1 MASVRNP
8 KTAHYEF
15 FGPPGALAITLGL
28 PSIIYALYFTCS
40 EASGGCSPSPWYL
53 PAEFLRA
60 VGNGDWWLSLF
71 DAKAAIAYAGWYAY
85 TVAAWYF
92 LPGEWIEGTKLR
104 TGGHIKYK
112 INGKL
117 HF

>member
-1 MASVRNP
+1 M
-8 KTAHYEF
+8 
-15 FGPPGALAITLGL
+15 
-28 PSIIYALYFTCS
+28 
-40 EASGGCSPSPWYL
+40 
-53 PAEFLRA
+53 
-60 VGNGDWWLSLF
+60 SLF